1 MTHLVKVVPLALV
14 AGLVAW
20 LISRLPFLP
29 APGYIV
35 PGVIGLALAGVAGLG
50 VYFVGAV
57 AMRMPEVAGVM
68 RRLGR

>member
-1 MTHLVKVVPLALV
+1 MSKFRERLVGRAPAGAALILT
-14 AGLVAW
+14 A
-20 LISRLPFLP
+20 LPFLP

-35 PGVIGLALAGVAGLG
+35 PGVIGLALAGIAGLG

-68 RRLGR
+68 RRLRR